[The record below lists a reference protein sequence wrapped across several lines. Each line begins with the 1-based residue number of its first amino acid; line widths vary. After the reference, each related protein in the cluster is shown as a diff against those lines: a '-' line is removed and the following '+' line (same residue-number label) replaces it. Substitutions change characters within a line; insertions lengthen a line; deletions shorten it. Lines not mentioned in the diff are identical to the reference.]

1 MKLYISGK
9 ITTDPDYKKKFAE
22 VEQKLKAYR
31 HIIINPTCLP
41 DGLEYVNYMDID
53 MAMIRA
59 CDGIVMI
66 GDWENSHGACAEYY
80 YAKCLKKKILYLEE
94 LI

>member
-1 MKLYISGK
+1 MNLYISGK
-9 ITTDPDYKKKFAE
+9 ITGEPCYKENFAYA
-22 VEQKLKAYR
+22 EQKLKEYR
-31 HIIINPTCLP
+31 HVVLNPASLP
-41 DGLEYVNYMDID
+41 SGLDYSAYMDID

-66 GDWENSHGACAEYY
+66 GDWENSPGACAEYY
-80 YAKCLKKKILYLEE
+80 YAKCLKKTIYHLGD